1 MKQIIIL
8 ILVAKFSLF
17 NQVKAQ
23 NDDIWAV
30 AAAGVGLAIAIE
42 KNKEILENL
51 AANYVMK
58 NFPEYDE
65 FNLKV
70 IGIGGGGKKISGE
83 GTVSFVPFAF
93 TQLKDG
99 KLTDNRKLI
108 LLFASKGWINK
119 FGVDYTRLKW
129 QVWDVNKWNKLIT
142 QYSLLNSPFKLTITG
157 GLFPTYRQ
165 KISSNL
171 DWELDA
177 NNFNKISDLNISS
190 TGLKLKNKIVFPFYN
205 LEGDD
210 YIVEDF
216 NNEIKIFVNEGS
228 LGIFLKDTYDSIL
241 ISRNLIN
248 KVHNFIN
255 GRKMAEK
262 N

>member
-1 MKQIIIL
+1 MI
-8 ILVAKFSLF
+8 
-17 NQVKAQ
+17 
-23 NDDIWAV
+23 
-30 AAAGVGLAIAIE
+30 
-42 KNKEILENL
+42 
-51 AANYVMK
+51 
-58 NFPEYDE
+58 
-65 FNLKV
+65 
-70 IGIGGGGKKISGE
+70 
-83 GTVSFVPFAF
+83 FAF
-93 TQLKDG
+93 A
-99 KLTDNRKLI
+99 
-108 LLFASKGWINK
+108 FVGWINK

-142 QYSLLNSPFKLTITG
+142 RYSLLNSPFKLTITG

-216 NNEIKIFVNEGS
+216 INEIKIFVNEGS

-248 KVHNFIN
+248 KVHNFVN

-262 N
+262 ELTLK